1 MWIVSLEILIS
12 TLFSV
17 ASMIL
22 FILRKNELELNQA
35 TLEKKVQEQT
45 SELRSQQKATKKLFL
60 QTVTAL
66 SEAVDAKDRYTSGH
80 SKRVAEYARMIA
92 ERMGK
97 DKEEQEEIYRA
108 GLLHDVGKIRIPNSI
123 INKEGKLTDEE
134 FNIIKVHPI
143 TGYHIL
149 KGIGGSHR
157 IAIAT
162 KYHHERY
169 DGSGYPNRIFGE
181 NIPEMARILAVAD
194 SYDAMTSNRSYRKAL
209 PREVVRSI
217 IEEGKGTQFDP
228 AIADVMLQM
237 IDEDKEYKMR
247 QVDDA
252 QKIILVVDDEPMN
265 HKVIAHIMKDEP
277 LYATIPA
284 SGGRQALDILE
295 KETVDL
301 ILLDISMPDLDGLE
315 TLKLIREEYQTPVVL
330 MTDENNLNTLEEFAR
345 LDCDEYVTKPF
356 LPLLIKE
363 VIHNMTERTE
373 LDVW

>member
-1 MWIVSLEILIS
+1 M
-12 TLFSV
+12 
-17 ASMIL
+17 
-22 FILRKNELELNQA
+22 
-35 TLEKKVQEQT
+35 
-45 SELRSQQKATKKLFL
+45 
-60 QTVTAL
+60 
-66 SEAVDAKDRYTSGH
+66 
-80 SKRVAEYARMIA
+80 
-92 ERMGK
+92 
-97 DKEEQEEIYRA
+97 
-108 GLLHDVGKIRIPNSI
+108 
-123 INKEGKLTDEE
+123 
-134 FNIIKVHPI
+134 
-143 TGYHIL
+143 
-149 KGIGGSHR
+149 
-157 IAIAT
+157 
-162 KYHHERY
+162 
-169 DGSGYPNRIFGE
+169 
-181 NIPEMARILAVAD
+181 
-194 SYDAMTSNRSYRKAL
+194 
-209 PREVVRSI
+209 
-217 IEEGKGTQFDP
+217 EEGKGTQFDP

-277 LYATIPA
+277 MYATIPA